1 MKMEDKKMPFAVF
14 VLKWI
19 ENLIEDDKSLGGNE
33 FETLQELD
41 LPCSACP
48 LFKQCDRV
56 HCDDTMKKYV
66 ERAE

>member
-1 MKMEDKKMPFAVF
+1 MEDKKTPFAVF
-14 VLKWI
+14 VMKYI
-19 ENLIEDDKSLGGNE
+19 ENIVEDNKSIDVNE
-33 FETLQELD
+33 FETLQEFN

-56 HCDDTMKKYV
+56 HCESTMKKYV

>member
-1 MKMEDKKMPFAVF
+1 MEDKKMPFAVF
-14 VLKWI
+14 VLKYV
-19 ENLIEDDKSLGGNE
+19 ENMVKDNKSVGVTE

-56 HCDDTMKKYV
+56 HCDSTMKKYV